1 MGDSSL
7 KLPFEQSGLSVVSSG
22 LNLILRIPKLQ
33 VVVMFGVTGFSV
45 NLPFQHFGNN
55 TQGHCGMEIKMQLF
69 YNKTTI
75 LLNLL
80 SPQS

>member
-1 MGDSSL
+1 MAGSSL
-7 KLPFEQSGLSVVSSG
+7 KLPFEQKDLTVVSSG
-22 LNLILRIPKLQ
+22 LNLILRIPRLN
-33 VVVMFGVTGFSV
+33 VVVMFGITGFSV

-55 TQGHCGMEIKMQLF
+55 TQGHCGMKIKMQLF

-80 SPQS
+80 SP